1 MAKASMFCGMLLTA
15 LGLVCYV
22 FAKQLGAEQASVTA
36 LIPTFLGVPLMLLG
50 YFSLFKP
57 HLRMHLMHV
66 AVLLA
71 TLGFLASAGRLGMV
85 LVKTPKFGVGV
96 AANAIMAII
105 CLVFVVMS
113 VRSFIAARQARQRG
127 VDPIMRP

>member
-1 MAKASMFCGMLLTA
+1 MPKASMLCGILLTA

-22 FAKQLGAEQASVTA
+22 FAERLGAARASVTA
-36 LIPTFLGVPLMLLG
+36 LIPTFLGVPLILLG

-57 HLRMHLMHV
+57 GMRKHLMHV
-66 AVLLA
+66 AVLLG

-85 LVKTPKFGVGV
+85 MGKTPHFGVGV

-105 CLVFVVMS
+105 
-113 VRSFIAARQARQRG
+113 
-127 VDPIMRP
+127 

>member
-71 TLGFLASAGRLGMV
+71 TLGFLAAAGRPGGGAGE
-85 LVKTPKFGVGV
+85 TPKLRRGG
-96 AANAIMAII
+96 AA
-105 CLVFVVMS
+105 
-113 VRSFIAARQARQRG
+113 
-127 VDPIMRP
+127 DDD